1 MFAHKLGTK
10 SAIRPINTSENTPLF
25 HLYHLFFKVK
35 SLFSALLIFS
45 EICGKIIRNYE
56 DIMLIFHSL
65 HVYGFSLQESLE
77 TQLQKPEIL
86 VADFS
91 KFEVCV
97 L

>member
-1 MFAHKLGTK
+1 
-10 SAIRPINTSENTPLF
+10 
-25 HLYHLFFKVK
+25 
-35 SLFSALLIFS
+35 
-45 EICGKIIRNYE
+45 
-56 DIMLIFHSL
+56 MLIFRSW